1 MKALI
6 ATLAVMAAVLGL
18 LLACGKSVPISAREP
33 ADGGTPIDTDVM
45 AYLSEARALHH
56 QANLKEDERDLPGAI
71 DALER
76 LVRAPTPHAAA
87 HVPAHVPEVEEV
99 LADTYARL
107 AELHLASHD
116 LAGAEVAIR
125 AGLQHA
131 PEPTYFRGH
140 LLEVSGIIEE
150 ARAGAAA
157 DAGQATAASAIRA
170 QAIDLLN
177 QAVRI
182 QDQVITR
189 SLGAADG
196 GEGGRP

>member
-1 MKALI
+1 MRAL
-6 ATLAVMAAVLGL
+6 LALVAAFAVLLGL
-18 LLACGKSVPISAREP
+18 VVACGRSVPVSAREP
-33 ADGGTPIDTDVM
+33 GDGGTPIDTDVM

-56 QANLKEDERDLPGAI
+56 EANLKEDDRDLPGAI

-87 HVPAHVPEVEEV
+87 HVPEVEEV

-107 AELHLASHD
+107 AELHLAAHD
-116 LAGAEVAIR
+116 LDGADVAIR

-140 LLEVSGIIEE
+140 LLEVSGIIAE
-150 ARAGAAA
+150 ARAQSAA
-157 DAGQATAASAIRA
+157 DAGQATAASAMRA
-170 QAIDLLN
+170 RAIDLLN

-182 QDQVITR
+182 QDQVIAR

-196 GEGGRP
+196 GEARQP